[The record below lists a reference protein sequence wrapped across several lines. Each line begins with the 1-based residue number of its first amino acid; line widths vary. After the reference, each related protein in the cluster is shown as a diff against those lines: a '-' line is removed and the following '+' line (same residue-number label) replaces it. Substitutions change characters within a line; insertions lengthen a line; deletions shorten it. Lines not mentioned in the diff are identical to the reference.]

1 MLWSYVKVMLRSIK
15 RHKGYAFINIAGLA
29 IGMACC
35 LLIMLWVMEELSFDR
50 FHTNRDSIY
59 RVEQDQFYSG
69 DVYHVTVTPYPMGE
83 GIKEEIPEIKE
94 AARAAWMGT
103 LLLKYEDKA
112 FFEQSGRAVDPS
124 FLTMLSFPLLQG
136 DAATALS
143 TPNSLVLTEELAV
156 KYFGDEDPLG
166 KVITVDNEHPF
177 TVTGILKKIPDNSS
191 LQFDLLVPFD
201 ILKANGRYNE
211 SWGSNSILT
220 LVQLHDNVSVDEV
233 NKKITDVRHNHVAE
247 AISDDPEELQEFN
260 QGQRTQF
267 MLMPITDI
275 YLHGY
280 FGYGHPPGNILFVYI
295 FTVIGLFLLLIACIN
310 FMNLAT
316 ARSAKRAKEVGLR
329 KVVGASK
336 KDLIG
341 QFYGESI
348 LMAFIALV
356 FALGMVAL
364 LLPSFNTLA
373 GKTMSLSAVFEGRFL
388 LGMLAITL
396 VTGLISGSYPA
407 LFLSS
412 FHPARVLKGMLRTG
426 GSSGLFRKILVVT
439 QFTLSILLVIGTT
452 VVYKQVKYMRGK
464 SLGYDKEHVIY
475 LPLRGDT
482 RNSYELLKQELKRDT
497 GILNVSGTNHSP
509 TQIGSNSSGADW
521 EGKDPELE
529 VLISTNRVDY
539 DYVETMK
546 IGMVE
551 GRTFSKEF
559 STDPT
564 SAFLVNE
571 EMVKIMGVES
581 AVGRRF
587 DFQGI
592 DGTIIGIMKNF
603 HFQSVRYAI
612 EPLAF
617 TVRPDRVNYAVIRLQ
632 AGKIQASIDFVR
644 STWEK
649 VIPAFPF
656 DYRFMDEDF
665 DRMYRGDERVGF
677 LLRSFTLIAVI
688 IACLGLFGLAL
699 FMAEQRTKEI
709 GVRKILG
716 SSVGG
721 IVILLSKEFAKWVLV
736 ANIIAWP
743 VAYFIMSRWL
753 RTFAYRTSLAWWVF
767 LSAGLMALVAA
778 LLTVSY
784 QSVKAALA
792 NPADSLRYE

>member
-1 MLWSYVKVMLRSIK
+1 MIWNYIKVALRSIK

-35 LLIMLWVMEELSFDR
+35 LIIMLWVMDEMSFDR
-50 FHTNRDSIY
+50 FHANRDNLF
-59 RVEQDQFYSG
+59 RVEQDQYYSG
-69 DVYHVTVTPYPMGE
+69 EIYHVNVTPHPMGP
-83 GIKEEIPEIKE
+83 GIKAEIPEIKD
-94 AARAAWMGT
+94 AARSSYLGT

-112 FFEQSGRAVDPS
+112 FFEQGGRAVDPS
-124 FLTMLSFPLLQG
+124 FLTMLSFPLVRG
-136 DAATALS
+136 ESETALS
-143 TPNSLVLTEELAV
+143 TPSSLVLTEELAL

-166 KVITVDNEHPF
+166 KVVTVNNEYPF
-177 TVTGILKKIPDNSS
+177 TVTGVLKNIPDNSV
-191 LQFDLLVPFD
+191 LQFDLLVHYD
-201 ILKANGRYNE
+201 ILKAVGMYSD
-211 SWGSNSILT
+211 SWGNNSITT
-220 LVQLHDNVSVDEV
+220 LVQLHENASVADV
-233 NKKITDVRHNHVAE
+233 NKKITDVRHSHMVERYRDN
-247 AISDDPEELQEFN
+247 PEVLAQLS

-280 FGYGHPPGNILFVYI
+280 FGFGHSPGNIQFVYI

-341 QFYGESI
+341 QFYGESV
-348 LMAFIALV
+348 LMAFIALI
-356 FALGMVAL
+356 FALIMVVL
-364 LLPSFNTLA
+364 LLPTFNTLT
-373 GKTMSLSAVFEGRFL
+373 GKSMSLMAALEVRFL
-388 LGMLAITL
+388 VGMLAITL
-396 VTGLISGSYPA
+396 VTGLIAGSYPA

-412 FHPARVLKGMLRTG
+412 FHPARVLKGMLRSG

-439 QFTLSILLVIGTT
+439 QFTLSILLVIGTV
-452 VVYKQVKYMRGK
+452 VVYKQVKFMRGK
-464 SLGYDKEHVIY
+464 GLGYDKEHVIY
-475 LPLRGDT
+475 LPLRGET
-482 RNSYELLKQELKRDT
+482 SRSYETLKQELLRDPQV
-497 GILNVSGTNHSP
+497 INVSGTNHQP
-509 TQIGSNSSGADW
+509 THTGSNAGGAEW

-546 IGMVE
+546 IEMVE
-551 GRTFSKEF
+551 GRTFSEDF
-559 STDPT
+559 PTDPT
-564 SAFLVNE
+564 SAFLINE
-571 EMVKIMGVES
+571 ELATIMGAES
-581 AVGRRF
+581 AVGLRF

-592 DGTIIGIMKNF
+592 DGTVVGVMKNF

-617 TVRPDRVNYAVIRLQ
+617 MVSPESVRYVVVRLP
-632 AGKIQASIDFVR
+632 AGKIPEGIDSVR
-644 STWEK
+644 AVWQRI
-649 VIPAFPF
+649 IPEYPF

-665 DRMYRGDERVGF
+665 DTMYRGDERVGS
-677 LLRSFTLIAVI
+677 LLRAFTMIAVI
-688 IACLGLFGLAL
+688 IACLGLFGLAS

-716 SSVGG
+716 STVIG
-721 IVILLSKEFAKWVLV
+721 IVVLLSKEFTKWVLL

-743 VAYFIMSRWL
+743 VAYFVMSRWL
-753 RTFAYRTSLAWWVF
+753 REFAYRTSLAWWVF
-767 LSAGLMALVAA
+767 LSAGFMALAAA
-778 LLTVSY
+778 LVTVSY